1 MILVADDDAQIRDVV
16 RIALTQAGLGVA
28 EAGDG
33 RAALAMTESLQPD
46 LIILDIGMP
55 EMDGLDVCRSLRK
68 TSDVPIL
75 FLTARADEID
85 RVVGLELGAD
95 DYVSKPF
102 SPRELVAR
110 VRAILKRS
118 QDHIPVQAVLRRGI
132 ISALTRSRRGPY
144 LLFKFAK
151 MPKIV
156 SSLPPPFSLFQKM
169 WADIELQEPAIME
182 YGLDT
187 KATVMLRAIQDH
199 IAYWQANQSKDTT
212 EATVV
217 APLSG

>member
-1 MILVADDDAQIRDVV
+1 MRPACSTVNEQMGDANNHDDSAPPPFFVYYNPRVHMFKLVAILAIAGVLMALPFLVENVEADPIRLIGAIVIVFLIWAYMTARRIRDRRPQVV
-16 RIALTQAGLGVA
+16 IDTNGVFVR
-28 EAGDG
+28 DWHV
-33 RAALAMTESLQPD
+33 D
-46 LIILDIGMP
+46 ILPWEDI
-55 EMDGLDVCRSLRK
+55 EFISHSSSV
-68 TSDVPIL
+68 
-75 FLTARADEID
+75 
-85 RVVGLELGAD
+85 
-95 DYVSKPF
+95 
-102 SPRELVAR
+102 
-110 VRAILKRS
+110 
-118 QDHIPVQAVLRRGI
+118 RRGI

-156 SSLPPPFSLFQKM
+156 SSLPPPFSFFQKM

-217 APLSG
+217 SPLSG